1 MVCSWADER
10 GCVFKT
16 DMRLIHLASGLLIV
30 TGCTSSSGVLK
41 VAPDTYTV
49 SASSPTG
56 VEARKVALTEAN
68 EYCSKLG
75 REIVVTNEKISG
87 PSIDITFRC
96 AARGN

>member
-1 MVCSWADER
+1 
-10 GCVFKT
+10 
-16 DMRLIHLASGLLIV
+16 MRLTFHLAWGLLIV

-75 REIVVTNEKISG
+75 REIVVTNEKISA

-96 AARGN
+96 AALGN

>member
-1 MVCSWADER
+1 
-10 GCVFKT
+10 
-16 DMRLIHLASGLLIV
+16 MRLIHLVSGWLIV
-30 TGCTSSSGVLK
+30 AGCTSSSGVLK

-56 VEARKVALTEAN
+56 IEARKIALTEAN

-75 REIVVTNEKISG
+75 REIVVTNEKVSS